1 MRKRSLVTWMLVV
14 SAAFLGGVGGRT
26 AASPRPRLNPFVQ
39 LQALGRGVNFG
50 NELEAAPAEGAW
62 TNGLLIEEWHFAL
75 ARQAGFDSVRIPV
88 GFSGHSLAEAP
99 YTIDPAFLTRVEQV
113 VGWGLG
119 KGLRIVLD
127 MHNYNEVQQDPPG
140 QRERFVALWRQIA
153 ARFRSAPDRLY
164 FELLNEPNSGLTPDV
179 WNDLA
184 AEAVRAIREIDP
196 LHTIVIDA
204 VDYGNPD
211 GLFGLRIPEGEENA
225 IVTFHYYNP
234 HLFTFQGKPWMGVD
248 WSTTGITWPGAPATP
263 VVPAPGVSPWVAAWL
278 DAYDT
283 IQDTG
288 LNPAG
293 TKIIEYEID
302 QAAAWAR
309 QKRYPLWMGEFTAQ
323 DGADLASRARWT
335 SFVRRQLERNH
346 IPWAT
351 WTLLS
356 DSGSRLYD
364 PATGKWTIELTQAL
378 GLNVRN

>member
-1 MRKRSLVTWMLVV
+1 MRKRSSITVTLAVAMAYLGAV
-14 SAAFLGGVGGRT
+14 GGV
-26 AASPRPRLNPFVQ
+26 ASARPRPRLDPFVQ

-50 NELEAAPAEGAW
+50 NELEADPAEGAW
-62 TNGLLIEEWHFAL
+62 TNGLVIEEPHFSL

-88 GFSGHSLAEAP
+88 AFSLHSLADPP
-99 YTIDPAFLTRVEQV
+99 YTIDPAFLARVEQV

-127 MHNYNEVQQDPPG
+127 LHNYGEVQWDPQG
-140 QRERFVALWRQIA
+140 QRQRFVALWRQIA
-153 ARFRSAPDRLY
+153 TRFRGAPDRLY
-164 FELLNEPNSGLTPDV
+164 YELLNEPNSGLTIDV

-211 GLFGLRIPEGEENA
+211 GLFGLRIPDGEENA
-225 IVTFHYYNP
+225 IVTFHYYEP

-248 WSTTGITWPGAPATP
+248 WSTTGITWPGPSASPLA
-263 VVPAPGVSPWVAAWL
+263 PAPGVSPWVAAWL
-278 DAYDT
+278 DAYDA
-283 IQDTG
+283 IRDPA

-293 TKIIEYEID
+293 TRIIELQID

-309 QKRYPLWMGEFTAQ
+309 GKRYPLWMSEFTAQ

-335 SFVRRQLERNH
+335 SFVRRQLERNR
-346 IPWAT
+346 IPWST

-356 DSGSRLYD
+356 DSGSKLYD
-364 PATGKWTIELTQAL
+364 VSTGRWTIELTEAL